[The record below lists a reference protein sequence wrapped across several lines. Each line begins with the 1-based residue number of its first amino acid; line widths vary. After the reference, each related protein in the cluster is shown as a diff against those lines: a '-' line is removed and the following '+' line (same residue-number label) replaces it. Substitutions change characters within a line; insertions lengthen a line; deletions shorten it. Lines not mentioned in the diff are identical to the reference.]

1 MGGLTIPGV
10 FTREKV
16 NPTARVTPACSC
28 LVKTMKEKRTK
39 RVSARVMGCSKEIR
53 NSKESSTVIIVLKL
67 FNKSKSQ
74 SRVFVL
80 WRAQIVVEKI

>member
-39 RVSARVMGCSKEIR
+39 HVSARVMGCSKEIR
-53 NSKESSTVIIVLKL
+53 NRI
-67 FNKSKSQ
+67 
-74 SRVFVL
+74 
-80 WRAQIVVEKI
+80 